1 MRPHTPLLA
10 LLLPV
15 LLLGCQEQTQAQ
27 NPSTVDK
34 TAAQSTAQ
42 IDTAQTSAAQT
53 DTPPKETSEGKTVTV
68 DKRDTPQLHT
78 STDKGFIKPS
88 ISPQG
93 EGVMLQGTVRYMNLE
108 GGFWGII
115 ADNGQKILPKNLP
128 QDYRKDGLR
137 LSFTAQEITGMM
149 TIQQW
154 GTLSSLSDITV
165 IGQVESQSAD
175 PRL

>member
-1 MRPHTPLLA
+1 MRQPIRLFA
-10 LLLPV
+10 LLLPA
-15 LLLGCQEQTQAQ
+15 LLLGCQKQTQAQ
-27 NPSTVDK
+27 HAQGMDKPAEQTSSQTSTPQ
-34 TAAQSTAQ
+34 ASTAE
-42 IDTAQTSAAQT
+42 IN
-53 DTPPKETSEGKTVTV
+53 PVNM
-68 DKRDTPQLHT
+68 DKRESQQQQAAKQDVN
-78 STDKGFIKPS
+78 KPS
-88 ISPQG
+88 ISPKG
-93 EGVMLQGTVRYMNLE
+93 EGMMLQGTVRYLNLE

-128 QDYRKDGLR
+128 QEYRKDGIR

-154 GTLSSLSDITV
+154 GKLSNLSDITV

>member
-1 MRPHTPLLA
+1 MRSPIRLFA

-15 LLLGCQEQTQAQ
+15 LLLGCQKQTQAQ
-27 NPSTVDK
+27 HAQDMDKPATQNTSPTSTPQ
-34 TAAQSTAQ
+34 ASTAE
-42 IDTAQTSAAQT
+42 IN
-53 DTPPKETSEGKTVTV
+53 PVNI
-68 DKRDTPQLHT
+68 DKRESQQQQAA
-78 STDKGFIKPS
+78 KQGVNKPS
-88 ISPQG
+88 ISPKG
-93 EGVMLQGTVRYMNLE
+93 EGMMLQGTVRYLNLE

-128 QDYRKDGLR
+128 QEYRKDGIR
-137 LSFTAQEITGMM
+137 LSFSAQEITGMM

-154 GTLSSLSDITV
+154 GKLSNLSDITV

>member
-1 MRPHTPLLA
+1 MRPPIRLFA
-10 LLLPV
+10 LLLPA
-15 LLLGCQEQTQAQ
+15 LLLGCQKQTQAQ
-27 NPSTVDK
+27 HAQGMDK
-34 TAAQSTAQ
+34 PAEQTSSQTSTAQ
-42 IDTAQTSAAQT
+42 AITAEIN
-53 DTPPKETSEGKTVTV
+53 PVNM
-68 DKRDTPQLHT
+68 DKREDKRLQATD
-78 STDKGFIKPS
+78 DKGFIKPS
-88 ISPQG
+88 ISPKG

-128 QDYRKDGLR
+128 QDYHKDGIR

-154 GTLSSLSDITV
+154 GKLSNLSDITV

>member
-10 LLLPV
+10 LLFPV

-27 NPSTVDK
+27 NPPTADK
-34 TAAQSTAQ
+34 PATQS
-42 IDTAQTSAAQT
+42 TAQTSATQT
-53 DTPPKETSEGKTVTV
+53 DTPKNVAVELNPVTAGE
-68 DKRDTPQLHT
+68 RDNPQLQAPAN
-78 STDKGFIKPS
+78 KGFIKPT

-128 QDYRKDGLR
+128 QEYRKDGLR

-154 GTLSSLSDITV
+154 GTLSSLSEMTV
-165 IGQVESQSAD
+165 IGQVESQSTD
-175 PRL
+175 PRI

>member
-1 MRPHTPLLA
+1 MEG
-10 LLLPV
+10 V
-15 LLLGCQEQTQAQ
+15 EKQTQAQ
-27 NPSTVDK
+27 HAQGMDK
-34 TAAQSTAQ
+34 PAEQTSSQTSTAQ
-42 IDTAQTSAAQT
+42 ASTAEIN
-53 DTPPKETSEGKTVTV
+53 PVNM
-68 DKRDTPQLHT
+68 DKRESQRQQAAKQDVN
-78 STDKGFIKPS
+78 KPS
-88 ISPQG
+88 ISPKG
-93 EGVMLQGTVRYMNLE
+93 EGMMLQGTVRYLNLE

-128 QDYRKDGLR
+128 QEYRKDGIR

-154 GTLSSLSDITV
+154 GKLSNLSDITV

>member
-1 MRPHTPLLA
+1 MHPHTPLLA

-27 NPSTVDK
+27 NPPNVNK
-34 TAAQSTAQ
+34 PAAQSSVKT
-42 IDTAQTSAAQT
+42 DTAQTSAAQT
-53 DTPPKETSEGKTVTV
+53 DTPQKVTTEEKTVTV
-68 DKRDTPQLHT
+68 DKRDSPQLH
-78 STDKGFIKPS
+78 SSADKGFIKPS

-115 ADNGQKILPKNLP
+115 ADDGQKILPKNLP

>member
-1 MRPHTPLLA
+1 MRQPIRLFA

-15 LLLGCQEQTQAQ
+15 LLLGCQKQTQAQ
-27 NPSTVDK
+27 HAQGMDKPATQSPSQTN
-34 TAAQSTAQ
+34 TAQASTAEVNPV
-42 IDTAQTSAAQT
+42 DM
-53 DTPPKETSEGKTVTV
+53 
-68 DKRDTPQLHT
+68 DKRESQQQQAA
-78 STDKGFIKPS
+78 KQGVNKPS
-88 ISPQG
+88 ISPKG
-93 EGVMLQGTVRYMNLE
+93 EGMMLQGTVRYLNLE

-128 QDYRKDGLR
+128 QEYRKDGIR

-154 GTLSSLSDITV
+154 GKLSNLSDITV

>member
-1 MRPHTPLLA
+1 MRQPIRLFA

-15 LLLGCQEQTQAQ
+15 LLLGCQKQTQAQ
-27 NPSTVDK
+27 HAQGMDK
-34 TAAQSTAQ
+34 P
-42 IDTAQTSAAQT
+42 AAQT
-53 DTPPKETSEGKTVTV
+53 TSQTSTPQASTAEINPVNM
-68 DKRDTPQLHT
+68 DKRESQQQQAA
-78 STDKGFIKPS
+78 KQGVNKPS
-88 ISPQG
+88 ISPKG
-93 EGVMLQGTVRYMNLE
+93 EGMMLQGTVRYLNLE

-128 QDYRKDGLR
+128 QEYRKDGIR
-137 LSFTAQEITGMM
+137 LSFTAQEIIGMM

-154 GTLSSLSDITV
+154 GKLSSLSDITV

>member
-10 LLLPV
+10 LLFPV

-27 NPSTVDK
+27 NPPAADK
-34 TAAQSTAQ
+34 PATQSTAQ
-42 IDTAQTSAAQT
+42 TSTEQTSAAQT
-53 DTPPKETSEGKTVTV
+53 DTPKNVAVELNPVTAGE
-68 DKRDTPQLHT
+68 RDNPQLQAHAN
-78 STDKGFIKPS
+78 KGFIKPT

-128 QDYRKDGLR
+128 QEYRKDGLR

-154 GTLSSLSDITV
+154 GTLSSLSEMTV
-165 IGQVESQSAD
+165 IGQVESQSTD
-175 PRL
+175 PRI

>member
-1 MRPHTPLLA
+1 MRQPIRLFA
-10 LLLPV
+10 LLLPA
-15 LLLGCQEQTQAQ
+15 LLLGCQKQTQAQ
-27 NPSTVDK
+27 HAQGMDKPTTQSPSQT
-34 TAAQSTAQ
+34 STAQ
-42 IDTAQTSAAQT
+42 ASTAEIN
-53 DTPPKETSEGKTVTV
+53 PVNM
-68 DKRDTPQLHT
+68 DKRESQQQQAAKQDVN
-78 STDKGFIKPS
+78 KPS
-88 ISPQG
+88 ISPKG
-93 EGVMLQGTVRYMNLE
+93 EGMMLQGTVRYLNLE

-128 QDYRKDGLR
+128 QEYRKDGIR

-154 GTLSSLSDITV
+154 GKLSNLSDITV

>member
-1 MRPHTPLLA
+1 MRPPIRLFA
-10 LLLPV
+10 LLLPL
-15 LLLGCQEQTQAQ
+15 LLLGCQKQTQAQ
-27 NPSTVDK
+27 HAQGMDK
-34 TAAQSTAQ
+34 PAEQTSSQTSTAQ
-42 IDTAQTSAAQT
+42 AITAEIN
-53 DTPPKETSEGKTVTV
+53 PVNM
-68 DKRDTPQLHT
+68 DKRESQQQQAA
-78 STDKGFIKPS
+78 KQGVNKPS
-88 ISPQG
+88 ISPKG
-93 EGVMLQGTVRYMNLE
+93 EGMMLQGTVRYLNLE

-128 QDYRKDGLR
+128 QEYRKDGIR

-154 GTLSSLSDITV
+154 GKLSNLSDITV

>member
-1 MRPHTPLLA
+1 MRSPIRLFA

-15 LLLGCQEQTQAQ
+15 LLLGCQKQTQAQ
-27 NPSTVDK
+27 HAQGMDK
-34 TAAQSTAQ
+34 PAEQTSSQTSTAQ
-42 IDTAQTSAAQT
+42 ASTAEIN
-53 DTPPKETSEGKTVTV
+53 PVNM
-68 DKRDTPQLHT
+68 DKRESQQQQAA
-78 STDKGFIKPS
+78 KQGVNKPS
-88 ISPQG
+88 ISPKG
-93 EGVMLQGTVRYMNLE
+93 EGMMLQGTVRYLNLE

-128 QDYRKDGLR
+128 QEYRKDGIR
-137 LSFTAQEITGMM
+137 LSFSAQEITGMM

-154 GTLSSLSDITV
+154 GKLSNLSDITV

>member
-1 MRPHTPLLA
+1 MRPPIRLFA
-10 LLLPV
+10 LLLPA
-15 LLLGCQEQTQAQ
+15 LLLGCQKQTQAQ
-27 NPSTVDK
+27 HAQGMDKPTTQSPSQT
-34 TAAQSTAQ
+34 STAQ
-42 IDTAQTSAAQT
+42 ASTAEIN
-53 DTPPKETSEGKTVTV
+53 PVNM
-68 DKRDTPQLHT
+68 DKRESQQQQAAKQDVN
-78 STDKGFIKPS
+78 KPS
-88 ISPQG
+88 ISPKG
-93 EGVMLQGTVRYMNLE
+93 EGMMLQGTVRYLNLE

-128 QDYRKDGLR
+128 QEYRKDGIR

-154 GTLSSLSDITV
+154 GKLSNLSDITV

>member
-1 MRPHTPLLA
+1 MRPPIRLFA

-15 LLLGCQEQTQAQ
+15 LLLGCQKQTQAQ
-27 NPSTVDK
+27 HAQGMDK
-34 TAAQSTAQ
+34 PAEQTSSQTSTAQ
-42 IDTAQTSAAQT
+42 AITAEIN
-53 DTPPKETSEGKTVTV
+53 PLNM
-68 DKRDTPQLHT
+68 DKRESQQQQAA
-78 STDKGFIKPS
+78 KQGVNKPS
-88 ISPQG
+88 ISPKG
-93 EGVMLQGTVRYMNLE
+93 EGMMLQGTVRYLNLE

-128 QDYRKDGLR
+128 QEYRKDGIR

-154 GTLSSLSDITV
+154 GKLSNLSDITV

>member
-1 MRPHTPLLA
+1 MRQPIRLFA

-15 LLLGCQEQTQAQ
+15 LLLGCQKQTQAQ
-27 NPSTVDK
+27 HAQGMDKPATQSPSQT
-34 TAAQSTAQ
+34 STAQ
-42 IDTAQTSAAQT
+42 ASTAEVNPV
-53 DTPPKETSEGKTVTV
+53 DM
-68 DKRDTPQLHT
+68 DKREDKRLQA
-78 STDKGFIKPS
+78 TDDKLVNKPS
-88 ISPQG
+88 ISPKG
-93 EGVMLQGTVRYMNLE
+93 EGMMLQGTVRYLNLE

-128 QDYRKDGLR
+128 QEYRKDGIR
-137 LSFTAQEITGMM
+137 LSFSAQEITGMM

-154 GTLSSLSDITV
+154 GKLSNLSDITV

>member
-1 MRPHTPLLA
+1 MRPPIRLFA

-15 LLLGCQEQTQAQ
+15 LLLGCQKQTQAQ
-27 NPSTVDK
+27 HAQGMDK
-34 TAAQSTAQ
+34 PAEQTSSQTSTAQ
-42 IDTAQTSAAQT
+42 ASTAEIN
-53 DTPPKETSEGKTVTV
+53 PVNM
-68 DKRDTPQLHT
+68 DKRESQQQQAA
-78 STDKGFIKPS
+78 KQGVNKPS
-88 ISPQG
+88 ISPKG
-93 EGVMLQGTVRYMNLE
+93 EGMMLQGTVRYLNLE

-128 QDYRKDGLR
+128 QEYRKDGIR
-137 LSFTAQEITGMM
+137 LSFSAQEITGMM

-154 GTLSSLSDITV
+154 GKLSNLSDITV

>member
-1 MRPHTPLLA
+1 MRPPIRLFA

-15 LLLGCQEQTQAQ
+15 LLLGCQKLTQAQ
-27 NPSTVDK
+27 HAQGMDKPAEQTSSQTSTPQ
-34 TAAQSTAQ
+34 TSTPQASTAE
-42 IDTAQTSAAQT
+42 IN
-53 DTPPKETSEGKTVTV
+53 PVNM
-68 DKRDTPQLHT
+68 DKRESQQQQAA
-78 STDKGFIKPS
+78 KQGVNKPS
-88 ISPQG
+88 ISPKG
-93 EGVMLQGTVRYMNLE
+93 EGMMLQGTVRYLNLE

-128 QDYRKDGLR
+128 QEYHKDGIR

-154 GTLSSLSDITV
+154 GKLSNLSDITV